1 MGPIFL
7 IITTL
12 LVILGTRPVSGDM
25 FSASADL
32 ANTFRLEQ
40 KVVNVLGELVA
51 QTEAKLSIIRHYL
64 EDYQSVVEEKA
75 ASEEEFIE
83 RVAGNPIHAYRLMKR
98 LYFDWQT
105 VEKEIKA
112 DNWRTYCVL
121 VNNDRRSAT
130 VGTRSHG
137 GEISE
142 RRGFLRC
149 LQDTYEL
156 NMTQLARGNL
166 WGRQTRAELTA
177 QDCLF
182 MGKHAFNA
190 GAYARAVEWFE
201 ESYILAGLEN
211 NKTIRQ
217 DQVMEFIQHA
227 INMHDDTLQQTKQRK
242 PMAVLSHTN
251 SFDLPLRERPAVVQ
265 RSEIIRSR
273 KYNLGKHISDQDD
286 ASNFN
291 ALCRG
296 ERLLNDKLLAELKC
310 WYDTRHQFY
319 FLLMPIKIEQHS
331 FEPAIYT
338 FHDVLSDEEIETIK
352 ELAKPLLA
360 RSMVQG
366 KLGVGHEVSNVRTS
380 KTAWLPEGLHPL
392 LNRLSRRIGLIT
404 GLKTDPIRD
413 EAELLQVANYGIGGH
428 YSPHHDYLMKDKA
441 DFEAKKKYM
450 HHREL
455 QAGDRIATFMFY
467 LNDVERGGSTA
478 FPRAGVAVKPVK
490 GGAAFWYN
498 LKRSGK
504 PDPLTLHG
512 ACPVLLGHK
521 WVSNKWIRET
531 AQTFNRRCLLDAN
544 Q

>member
-7 IITTL
+7 ITTTL
-12 LVILGTRPVSGDM
+12 LVILGFRPVSGDM

-112 DNWRTYCVL
+112 DNWRNALRQLERVRMGAKFPKEEDFFGAAQAL
-121 VNNDRRSAT
+121 VR
-130 VGTRSHG
+130 
-137 GEISE
+137 
-142 RRGFLRC
+142 

-217 DQVMEFIQHA
+217 DQVMDFIQHA

-251 SFDLPLRERPAVVQ
+251 SFELPLRERPAVVQ
-265 RSEIIRSR
+265 RNEIIRSR

-441 DFEAKKKYM
+441 DFELEKM
-450 HHREL
+450 PPREL
-455 QAGDRIATFMFY
+455 AMGDRIATYMFY

-490 GGAAFWYN
+490 AGAAFWYN

>member
-1 MGPIFL
+1 
-7 IITTL
+7 L

-75 ASEEEFIE
+75 SSEEEFIE

-112 DNWRTYCVL
+112 DNWRSIFAFIITLILERVRMGAKFPKEEDFFGAAQAL
-121 VNNDRRSAT
+121 VR
-130 VGTRSHG
+130 
-137 GEISE
+137 
-142 RRGFLRC
+142 

-190 GAYARAVEWFE
+190 RAYARAVEWFE

-227 INMHDDTLQQTKQRK
+227 INMQTKQGK

-251 SFDLPLRERPAVVQ
+251 SFELPLRERPAVVQ

-273 KYNLGKHISDQDD
+273 KYNVGKHISDQDD

-441 DFEAKKKYM
+441 DFEYM

-490 GGAAFWYN
+490 GGAAFWFN

-531 AQTFNRRCLLDAN
+531 AQTFNRRCLLD
-544 Q
+544 

>member
-1 MGPIFL
+1 MMGSIPASFL
-7 IITTL
+7 ITITAL
-12 LVILGTRPVSGDM
+12 LLRNQPVVGDM

-40 KVVNVLGELVA
+40 QVVNVLGELVA
-51 QTEAKLSIIRHYL
+51 QTEAKLGIIRQYL
-64 EDYQSVVEEKA
+64 KDYESVVEEKA
-75 ASEEEFIE
+75 ASEEEFME

-105 VEKEIKA
+105 VEKEIKT
-112 DNWRTYCVL
+112 DNWRNALRRLEQVRMGAKFPKEEDFFGAAQAL
-121 VNNDRRSAT
+121 VR
-130 VGTRSHG
+130 
-137 GEISE
+137 
-142 RRGFLRC
+142 

-201 ESYILAGLEN
+201 ESYILAGQEN
-211 NKTIRQ
+211 NRTLRQ

-227 INMHDDTLQQTKQRK
+227 INMHDDTLQQTKKRH

-251 SFDLPLRERPAVVQ
+251 SFRLPLKEKSAGVQ

-273 KYNLGKHISDQDD
+273 KYNVGKHITDQDD
-286 ASNFN
+286 ATNFN

-296 ERLLNDKLLAELKC
+296 ETLLNDKVLAQLKC
-310 WYDTRHQFY
+310 WYDSRRQPY
-319 FLLMPIKIEQHS
+319 FLLMPIKIEQNS
-331 FEPAIYT
+331 MEPAIYT
-338 FHDVLSDEEIETIK
+338 FHDVLSDDEIETIK

-366 KLGVGHEVSNVRTS
+366 RTGAGHEVSNVRTS
-380 KTAWLPEGLHPL
+380 KTAWLAEGLHPL
-392 LNRLSRRIGLIT
+392 LNRLTRRISLIT
-404 GLKTDPIRD
+404 GLKTNPIHD

-428 YSPHHDYLMKDKA
+428 YAPHHDYLMKGKA
-441 DFEAKKKYM
+441 DFELGQMPPQERAM
-450 HHREL
+450 
-455 QAGDRIATFMFY
+455 GDRISTFMFY

-478 FPRAGVAVKPVK
+478 FPRAGVAVKPVR
-490 GGAAFWYN
+490 GGAAFWFN

-531 AQTFNRRCLLDAN
+531 AQTFNRRCTLDVN
-544 Q
+544 E